1 VGWTL
6 GTVKMATNVGRTLG
20 IKTAGFASLFVIYR
34 TVEGVAKE
42 ALFRRKYNEQEEE
55 NNEKRDC

>member
-1 VGWTL
+1 
-6 GTVKMATNVGRTLG
+6 MATNVGRTLG